1 VQEPEHILATISA
14 VVLSFTGFAHV
25 FLAHIHHMVPAVVLL
40 FTFCFLTNGA
50 HKTVL
55 HKESSLAVS
64 NKVVSMIEVVS
75 MNGEF

>member
-1 VQEPEHILATISA
+1 VQEPEHIPATIGA
-14 VVLSFTGFAHV
+14 VVLSITGFAHV

-64 NKVVSMIEVVS
+64 NKVVSMVEVVS
-75 MNGEF
+75 ISMKY

>member
-1 VQEPEHILATISA
+1 VQEPEHILAAIGAVIS
-14 VVLSFTGFAHV
+14 SFAGFTYM
-25 FLAHIHHMVPAVVLL
+25 FFAHIHHMVPAVVLFL
-40 FTFCFLTNGA
+40 TFCFLTNGA

-75 MNGEF
+75 MNGGF